1 MKISYN
7 NLWKLMIDKG
17 LNKSELREITG
28 IGTNTLAKLSKNQP
42 VSMEVLMKVCEKLD
56 CDLTDVCE
64 FIKECQSCFE
74 RVS

>member
-28 IGTNTLAKLSKNQP
+28 IGTNTLALLSKNQP

-64 FIKECQSCFE
+64 FIKE
-74 RVS
+74 

>member
-7 NLWKLMIDKG
+7 NLWKLMIDKE

-56 CDLTDVCE
+56 CDLTDICE
-64 FIKECQSCFE
+64 FIKE
-74 RVS
+74 

>member
-64 FIKECQSCFE
+64 FIKELEIAS
-74 RVS
+74 

>member
-17 LNKSELREITG
+17 LNKTELREITG

-64 FIKECQSCFE
+64 FIKE
-74 RVS
+74 

>member
-17 LNKSELREITG
+17 LNKSELREITR
-28 IGTNTLAKLSKNQP
+28 IGTNTLAKLSKNRP

-64 FIKECQSCFE
+64 FIKE
-74 RVS
+74 

>member
-17 LNKSELREITG
+17 LKKSELREITG

-56 CDLTDVCE
+56 CDLTDICE
-64 FIKECQSCFE
+64 FIKE
-74 RVS
+74 

>member
-17 LNKSELREITG
+17 LNKSELREITR

-64 FIKECQSCFE
+64 FIKE
-74 RVS
+74 

>member
-17 LNKSELREITG
+17 IKKSKLREITG

-64 FIKECQSCFE
+64 FIKK
-74 RVS
+74 

>member
-7 NLWKLMIDKG
+7 NLWKLIIDKG
-17 LNKSELREITG
+17 INKSELREITG

-56 CDLTDVCE
+56 CDLTDICE
-64 FIKECQSCFE
+64 FIKE
-74 RVS
+74 

>member
-17 LNKSELREITG
+17 LNKSDLREITG
-28 IGTNTLAKLSKNQP
+28 IGTNTLAKLSKNPP

-64 FIKECQSCFE
+64 FIKE
-74 RVS
+74 

>member
-56 CDLTDVCE
+56 CDLPDVCE
-64 FIKECQSCFE
+64 FIKK
-74 RVS
+74 